1 MSKFNGIEYDEPL
14 TDIEVITICPYCSKK
29 FLNKQ
34 SYRNH
39 IVRGYCSMCDIKTGK
54 SLSEEIKISSNY
66 LEKKRYMSKA
76 DEMFEELGYENIIDN
91 DNYIQ
96 YEFEG
101 IYMDNEIIFDLKGK
115 TIKKEYSTGESQEI
129 NIQEI
134 QAINEK
140 CKELDWLQ

>member
-1 MSKFNGIEYDEPL
+1 
-14 TDIEVITICPYCSKK
+14 
-29 FLNKQ
+29 
-34 SYRNH
+34 
-39 IVRGYCSMCDIKTGK
+39 
-54 SLSEEIKISSNY
+54 
-66 LEKKRYMSKA
+66 MSKA